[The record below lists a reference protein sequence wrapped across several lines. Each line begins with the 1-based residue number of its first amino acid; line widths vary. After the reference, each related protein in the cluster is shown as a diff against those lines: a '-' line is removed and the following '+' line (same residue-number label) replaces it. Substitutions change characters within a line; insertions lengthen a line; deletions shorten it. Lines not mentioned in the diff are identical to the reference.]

1 MLNKFLI
8 LIGLKQP
15 EVVEVPDDIGQNP
28 TSKVLPSSEK
38 RFVAENDSSE
48 ITVHSTEEEV
58 EIRALRSWSE
68 IETLGNAI
76 KENNLVCVDLR
87 DVYDKNERQRI
98 IDFTSGMVHVLNS
111 KFRIIHP
118 DGVYLVRKKDSNLTA
133 TERNRLESLG
143 LYKV

>member
-98 IDFTSGMVHVLNS
+98 IDFISGMVHILSS

-118 DGVYLVRKKDSNLTA
+118 DGVYLVRKIESNLTA
-133 TERNRLESLG
+133 TERGRLESLG

>member
-8 LIGLKQP
+8 LIGLKQSETA
-15 EVVEVPDDIGQNP
+15 EVKDDLLDTN
-28 TSKVLPSSEK
+28 TSKVLPSTEK
-38 RFVAENDSSE
+38 RFIQENDPSE
-48 ITVHSTEEEV
+48 IMVHSTEDEV
-58 EIRALRSWSE
+58 EIRALRNWSE
-68 IETLGNAI
+68 LESLGEAI
-76 KENNLVCVDLR
+76 KENNLVCIDLR

-98 IDFTSGMVHVLNS
+98 KDFTSGMVHVLNS

-118 DGVYLVRKKDSNLTA
+118 DGVYLVRKKEANLTA